1 MFFSSPIKEAIKFD
15 TKFHSKI
22 NYIKERRAN
31 YIMKLEYRIYLS
43 EKERNLL
50 NDLLF
55 KVSNLNLSSDII
67 IKIIKDTIENEQ
79 GKTTSTEKFHS
90 IESYSNYL
98 LALFDLQKEEIS
110 KLRELTNELVSTI
123 TILKIKNFY
132 RKEITGQ
139 DDDNDFT
146 E

>member
-1 MFFSSPIKEAIKFD
+1 
-15 TKFHSKI
+15 
-22 NYIKERRAN
+22 
-31 YIMKLEYRIYLS
+31 MKLEYRIYLS